1 MRRERK
7 YYNISYYSLRSQN
20 KILRFQ
26 NVLNFNLSRRYKM
39 YRFYWDIN
47 FPKRLKKRK
56 LYEFYIKKK
65 INKNILKDMK
75 QKK

>member
-1 MRRERK
+1 LRRERK